1 MRCFSLD
8 LFGNSYL
15 ILPLPFD
22 KRVFDRNLYYEI
34 FVRVFI
40 CVSLQPRNITTD
52 RLAKSSL
59 EVLFVSD
66 PDS

>member
-1 MRCFSLD
+1 MD

-15 ILPLPFD
+15 ILPLPSD
-22 KRVFDRNLYYEI
+22 KRVSDRNLHYEI

-52 RLAKSSL
+52 RLDKTCL
-59 EVLFVSD
+59 NLLFIGD
-66 PDS
+66 PDSSV